1 MDWNQARLYLSRKDK
16 TLSKIMRQYSGKL
29 ISRNDPFYS
38 LCKSIVGQQVSVAS
52 ADSVWLKLESKCH
65 KITPE
70 KILQLSRNDLKKCGF
85 SRQKIEYIQGL
96 ANNFIKQKFDI
107 KKLKYMNDN
116 DAIEYLSKNKGIGR
130 WSSEMFLLFNQN
142 RLNIFPVQDIGFLKA
157 ISKNYKL
164 HYPPSEK
171 YLIYFKK
178 LWSPYCSVA
187 TWYMWR
193 TVDPD
198 IVQY

>member
-1 MDWNQARLYLSRKDK
+1 
-16 TLSKIMRQYSGKL
+16 
-29 ISRNDPFYS
+29 
-38 LCKSIVGQQVSVAS
+38 
-52 ADSVWLKLESKCH
+52 
-65 KITPE
+65 
-70 KILQLSRNDLKKCGF
+70 
-85 SRQKIEYIQGL
+85 
-96 ANNFIKQKFDI
+96 
-107 KKLKYMNDN
+107 
-116 DAIEYLSKNKGIGR
+116 
-130 WSSEMFLLFNQN
+130 MFLLFNQN

-157 ISKNYKL
+157 ISQNYKL

-178 LWSPYCSVA
+178 LWRPYCSVA

>member
-1 MDWNQARLYLSRKDK
+1 M
-16 TLSKIMRQYSGKL
+16 
-29 ISRNDPFYS
+29 
-38 LCKSIVGQQVSVAS
+38 GQQVSIAS

-107 KKLKYMNDN
+107 KKLKHMNDN
-116 DAIEYLSKNKGIGR
+116 DAIDYLSKNKGIGR

-157 ISKNYKL
+157 ISQNYKL

-178 LWSPYCSVA
+178 LWRPYCSVA

>member
-1 MDWNQARLYLSRKDK
+1 MYWNQARLYLSRKDK
-16 TLSKIMRQYSGKL
+16 ILSKIMRQYSGKL

-52 ADSVWLKLESKCH
+52 ADSVWLKLEYKCK

-70 KILQLSRNDLKKCGF
+70 KILQLSKNDLKKCGF
-85 SRQKIEYIQGL
+85 SRQKIEYIQEL

-130 WSSEMFLLFNQN
+130 WSSEMFLLFIA
-142 RLNIFPVQDIGFLKA
+142 LPFSKSAAIFFLSLIGLSF
-157 ISKNYKL
+157 IQ
-164 HYPPSEK
+164 
-171 YLIYFKK
+171 KK
-178 LWSPYCSVA
+178 LNYQRCSPRPVFLMGQFQS
-187 TWYMWR
+187 
-193 TVDPD
+193 
-198 IVQY
+198 